1 MSGFPPPPN
10 LDPKLEKESL
20 APAGLAV
27 TIVFTVA
34 SCTTVALRL
43 YTRKILLRH
52 VTSDDYAILLA
63 QIFGL
68 GLTAINIVCF
78 TVGGIGRHIQFVMD
92 KLPMFL
98 KLVYSAM
105 AVYNATQIATKI
117 SLMLQYR
124 HIFPSSTM
132 RAICN
137 WSVAFLIAWGI
148 AQQIYTS
155 FACGIAQLIYPKTV
169 ACIRPDIPFLLNGA
183 MNMVTDFAIL
193 MVPIKPVVQL
203 QINKLRKA
211 YLLIVLCLGLVVC
224 VISAVRLAQQVHVNK
239 NITDGTWI
247 MATTAMLSIVET
259 NLGIMCACVPTL
271 RPLVKRIAPV
281 LLGSSNKDSSAY
293 GNAYGNAYGQRTR
306 LDDEQNTKSGPGS
319 SIYIQKEVKF
329 HSTTELR
336 NLSSNPRDPYAI
348 DDRSSDEISL
358 EQAAGVTAT
367 SSRA

>member
-1 MSGFPPPPN
+1 MSGFPPPPPN
-10 LDPKLEKESL
+10 LDPKLERESL

-27 TIVFTVA
+27 TIIFTVA
-34 SCTTVALRL
+34 SCSTVALRL

-98 KLVYSAM
+98 KKLVYSAM

-124 HIFPSSTM
+124 HIFPSRTM
-132 RAICN
+132 RVICDC
-137 WSVAFLIAWGI
+137 SVGFLIMWGI

-169 ACIRPDIPFLLNGA
+169 TCIRPDIPFLLNGA

-193 MVPIKPVVQL
+193 MVPIKPVLQL
-203 QINKLRKA
+203 QINTLRKA

-224 VISAVRLAQQVHVNK
+224 VISAVRLAQQVHVDK
-239 NITDGTWI
+239 NTTDGTWI

-281 LLGSSNKDSSAY
+281 LVGSSNKDSS
-293 GNAYGNAYGQRTR
+293 AYGNAYGQRTR
-306 LDDEQNTKSGPGS
+306 LDDEQNPKSGLGS

-358 EQAAGVTAT
+358 EQTGVTAT